1 MGSRC
6 EGNNFTFTHPRRL
19 AASAAAAVTDLAST
33 RAPSRFVVVAAQS
46 TAMLR
51 RVFATQGVAPGRR
64 RLATRQAILLRDFV
78 LKGRTEPSGSVVTVS
93 AGYLRNFMFPRQI
106 AIPAT
111 RANLAAAAARAD
123 AAGPAEPAAAV
134 EPPPDPRAQTIKPS
148 ARTLQ
153 RDSR

>member
-1 MGSRC
+1 
-6 EGNNFTFTHPRRL
+6 
-19 AASAAAAVTDLAST
+19 
-33 RAPSRFVVVAAQS
+33 
-46 TAMLR
+46 MLR
-51 RVFATQGVAPGRR
+51 RVFAAQGVAPGRR

-123 AAGPAEPAAAV
+123 AAGPAEPAAAEPAAAV

>member
-1 MGSRC
+1 
-6 EGNNFTFTHPRRL
+6 
-19 AASAAAAVTDLAST
+19 
-33 RAPSRFVVVAAQS
+33 
-46 TAMLR
+46 MLR

>member
-1 MGSRC
+1 
-6 EGNNFTFTHPRRL
+6 
-19 AASAAAAVTDLAST
+19 
-33 RAPSRFVVVAAQS
+33 
-46 TAMLR
+46 MLR

-111 RANLAAAAARAD
+111 RANLAD
-123 AAGPAEPAAAV
+123 YTSGYVQPGHL
-134 EPPPDPRAQTIKPS
+134 PPPYRSDRRP
-148 ARTLQ
+148 
-153 RDSR
+153 

>member
-1 MGSRC
+1 
-6 EGNNFTFTHPRRL
+6 
-19 AASAAAAVTDLAST
+19 
-33 RAPSRFVVVAAQS
+33 
-46 TAMLR
+46 MLR

-123 AAGPAEPAAAV
+123 AAGLAEPAAAEPAAAV

-153 RDSR
+153 RGSR